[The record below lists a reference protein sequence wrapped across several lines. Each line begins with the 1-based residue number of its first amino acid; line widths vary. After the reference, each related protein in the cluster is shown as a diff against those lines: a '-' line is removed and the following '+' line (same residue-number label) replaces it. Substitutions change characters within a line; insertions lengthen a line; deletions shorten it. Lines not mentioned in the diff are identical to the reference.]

1 MKKIHLVDGLPTVIK
16 KNSQK
21 KETLE
26 LFLRIA
32 EACENSNLSYV
43 EINKALYLADKELF
57 EKTINTS
64 K

>member
-1 MKKIHLVDGLPTVIK
+1 MKKIHLVDCLPTVIK

-57 EKTINTS
+57 EKTIN
-64 K
+64 KGG